1 MPHPGTEDELD
12 GLLGGFRAAA
22 QLFVGERGTAV
33 RSAYRDA
40 VARLAWLAT
49 EVPEIAEAEINPL
62 IPTAAGLVAVD
73 VRVRLAP
80 VALEDPWLRTLPA

>member
-1 MPHPGTEDELD
+1 
-12 GLLGGFRAAA
+12 
-22 QLFVGERGTAV
+22 
-33 RSAYRDA
+33 
-40 VARLAWLAT
+40 
-49 EVPEIAEAEINPL
+49 VPEIAEAEINPL